1 MSAPTHIVDVSPDFG
16 LSFGLTRR
24 KKYPDTYTN
33 ECRDEGEPVQTTGH
47 VARDN
52 GGACAARY
60 QFVARAFARRQRAR
74 ILRDGLLRG
83 RGALLLR
90 GAQTLGQGAEAGRP
104 SSNQADRD
112 QVTILLLLRPAF
124 VIEFHS
130 ARNRPPGG
138 A

>member
-1 MSAPTHIVDVSPDFG
+1 MIDVSSGFG
-16 LSFGLTRR
+16 LSCCLTRR
-24 KKYPDTYTN
+24 EKYPDTYTN

-83 RGALLLR
+83 RGELLLR
-90 GAQTLGQGAEAGRP
+90 GAQTLGQGAETGRP
-104 SSNQADRD
+104 SRNRAGRD
-112 QVTILLLLRPAF
+112 LVTILLLLRSAF